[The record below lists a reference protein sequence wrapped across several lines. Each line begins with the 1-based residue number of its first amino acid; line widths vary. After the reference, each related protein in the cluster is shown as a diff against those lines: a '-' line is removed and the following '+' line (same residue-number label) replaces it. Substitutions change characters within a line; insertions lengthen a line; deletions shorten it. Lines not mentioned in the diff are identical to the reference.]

1 MAKVAVLLPN
11 QTLERLAQPLV
22 DKYESITLMG
32 VENIR
37 TDEAVTRAQ
46 ELLTEGCDLIVCRGL
61 HAQLIKDHVS
71 IPVVEITVSPQELGS
86 VVLDLKEELQR
97 EAPSLECPRI
107 GLIGFPNMF
116 SDTSQFNRLFGIDL
130 RRYMVNTNDQL
141 YSIVNEAMQDG
152 CHAII
157 GGDIACGSAQERGL
171 PYRFT
176 PSGEESLI
184 NALNIANGIAEAID
198 IQKRNTAEIDAL
210 LNYTFNAIIQ
220 IDTGRIVRRY
230 NSLVCDLL
238 DRPASSVNNRPIKE
252 VLPELSKEILSDV
265 LEEGREVY
273 ALMMDINHKAVV
285 VNITPVKTD
294 GEIDGAVLT
303 FQESQR
309 LIQMDS
315 ELRRE
320 LYRRGFVAT
329 HTFAN
334 TICNDPETRKEFDL
348 AKRISKFFAPVLIT
362 GEVGSG
368 KGILAECIHN
378 ESLLRSNAFI
388 TVDCSAWQADTLDT
402 MLFGNYISHREPS
415 GDSYAEM
422 AQDGTLYLR
431 HIDMLPFETQYKI
444 LLLIQGRFQ
453 HNGPCRPVDAN
464 VRVIASTAINL
475 IDKVNKGEFRSDL
488 YYALSVLSVQVLPL
502 RRRRGDIEGWMQ
514 LYLSEW
520 QKRYKRYV
528 HLTQGAWKYLNEY
541 DWPGNLNQLHS
552 VCERLVLL
560 TQKRNIDEVFL
571 REQIEQMVPSVAPG
585 VEPVVL
591 YQDTKALALAELM
604 ERHHGNRQRMA
615 DELGVSKTTLWRYL
629 KKYNIK
635 PL

>member
-11 QTLERLAQPLV
+11 QTLKRHAQPLT
-22 DKYESITLMG
+22 ENERIPSISLMG
-32 VENIR
+32 VEYIE
-37 TDEAVTRAQ
+37 THEAVTRAR
-46 ELLTEGCDLIVCRGL
+46 ELQAEGCELIIARGL
-61 HAQLIKDHVS
+61 QARLIKAHVTG
-71 IPVVEITVSPQELGS
+71 IPVVEIAVTQQELGH
-86 VVLDLKEELQR
+86 VVLDLKTELG
-97 EAPSLECPRI
+97 LDCPRI

-116 SDTSQFNRLFGIDL
+116 SDTSQFNQLFGIDL
-130 RRYMVNTNDQL
+130 RLYMVSANDQL
-141 YSIVNEAMQDG
+141 YSIVSEAIQDG

-157 GGDIACGSAQERGL
+157 GGDIACSRAKELSL

-176 PSGEESLI
+176 PSGEESLRT
-184 NALNIANGIAEAID
+184 ALNIANSMAYAID
-198 IQKRNTAEIDAL
+198 LQKRNTAEIDAL
-210 LNYTFNAIIQ
+210 LNYTFNGIIQ
-220 IDTGRIVRRY
+220 IDHDCLILRY

-238 DRPASSVNNRPIKE
+238 GRTAASMVGRSIKE
-252 VLPELSKEILSDV
+252 VLPELQADLLARVLDDGEEI
-265 LEEGREVY
+265 Y

-285 VNITPVKTD
+285 MNMTPVKTD
-294 GEIDGAVLT
+294 GVIDGAVLT

-334 TICNDPETRKEFDL
+334 TICNDVETRREFDL
-348 AKRISKFFAPVLIT
+348 ARRISKFFAPLLIT
-362 GEVGSG
+362 GEIGSG

-378 ESLLRSNAFI
+378 ESLLRNNAFI
-388 TVDCSAWQADTLDT
+388 TVDCSAWQPDTLDT
-402 MLFGNYISHREPS
+402 MLFGNYISHRESS

-431 HIDMLPFETQYKI
+431 HVDMLPYETQYKI
-444 LLLIQGRFQ
+444 LLLIQGRFL
-453 HNGPCRPVDAN
+453 HNGPCSPVNAN
-464 VRVIASTAINL
+464 VRVIASTSINL

-488 YYALSVLSVQVLPL
+488 YYAISVLSIQVLPL
-502 RRRRGDIEGWMQ
+502 RRRRGDIEGWMR

-520 QKRYKRYV
+520 QKKYKRYV

-571 REQIEQMVPSVAPG
+571 QEQIEQVVPSIMPTA
-585 VEPVVL
+585 EQAVL
-591 YQDTKALALAELM
+591 YQDKKAMALAELM